1 MELSVFEATL
11 PEYIFVDY
19 EIPLKYGFFP
29 INLSTTTTMGY
40 VRVTTLDW
48 LNSVSGRTHN

>member
-19 EIPLKYGFFP
+19 DIPLKYGFFP
-29 INLSTTTTMGY
+29 INLSTTTTMGF
-40 VRVTTLDW
+40 VRVTALDW
-48 LNSVSGRTHN
+48 LNNVSGRTHN